1 VANTNTASSPT
12 VERAFSTA
20 RNFQGQHRPSL
31 LPSTIHAACLQKAW
45 WRSDVLGFIALL
57 SITLDPDDSVD
68 VEMTDG
74 IDNGPSH
81 DSVVNPVLNVAR
93 YWDDSVE
100 NGRCGEINLS
110 NTLFQALS
118 VHNPWISNEHAQTT

>member
-1 VANTNTASSPT
+1 VILS
-12 VERAFSTA
+12 
-20 RNFQGQHRPSL
+20 
-31 LPSTIHAACLQKAW
+31 PSTTVNTIAACLQKAW

-57 SITLDPDDSVD
+57 SITL
-68 VEMTDG
+68 
-74 IDNGPSH
+74 
-81 DSVVNPVLNVAR
+81 VNPVLNVAG

-100 NGRCGEINLS
+100 NGRCGESNLS